1 MKGRIFSGIQPSG
14 DLHLGNYLGAIRNW
28 VRLQGEYEAIYC
40 IVDLHAITV
49 PQEPRALRA
58 KTYEVAAG
66 FLAAGL
72 DPEQTTIFVQS
83 HVPAHTQLA
92 WVFNCVTPLGWL
104 NRMTQFKDKAGRNRE
119 QALTGL
125 YVYPVL
131 QAADIL
137 AYRGTH
143 VPVGEDQKQH
153 IELARDIAGAF
164 NRKYETDFLPLPE
177 PMIFGAATRIMS
189 LRDGRR
195 KMSSS
200 DASDQSRINLTDDAD
215 AIGHKIRRAK
225 SDSLMGLAYDPENR
239 PEAANLLAIYAALA
253 DEARDAV
260 EARFAASSFSAFK
273 AELADLAVAKLAP
286 VTEEMRRLMAAP
298 DHIERVLREGAAR
311 AEAIAADNLARIYDL
326 VGFLPR

>member
-1 MKGRIFSGIQPSG
+1 MQGRIFSGVQPSG
-14 DLHLGNYLGAIRNW
+14 NLHLGNYLGAIRNW

-49 PQEPRALRA
+49 PQEPAALRA
-58 KTYEVAAG
+58 KTIEVAAG

-72 DPEQTTIFVQS
+72 DPAQTTIFVQS

-92 WVFNCVTPLGWL
+92 WVLNCVTPLGWL
-104 NRMTQFKDKAGRNRE
+104 NRMTQFKDKAGKQRD

-131 QAADIL
+131 MAADIL
-137 AYRGTH
+137 AYRATH

-153 IELARDIAGAF
+153 LELSRDIAGAF
-164 NRKYETDFLPLPE
+164 NRRYETDFFPLPE
-177 PMIFGAATRIMS
+177 PLIFGAATRVMS
-189 LRDGRR
+189 LRDGQK

-200 DASDQSRINLTDDAD
+200 DPSDQSRINLTDDAD
-215 AIGHKIRRAK
+215 TIALKIRRAK
-225 SDSLMGLAYDPENR
+225 SDSQMGLTYDPENR
-239 PEAANLLAIYAALA
+239 PEAANLLAIYGALA
-253 DEARDAV
+253 DQPQAEV
-260 EARFAASSFSAFK
+260 EARFAQASFAAFK

-298 DHIERVLREGAAR
+298 DHIDQVLRRGAER
-311 AEAIAADNLARIYDL
+311 AQAMAADNLARIYDL